1 MINNEEKFE
10 YQEFFLMNNNS
21 IIKMVLGKTN
31 QEIIIKSNNYEVKL
45 NNHNIED
52 LMQTKFENI
61 EKVYNFF
68 LNLFQLN
75 SIMIKEIIINK
86 SMTITYIQNSKI
98 KEINL
103 LYNNEAKNIVHYELN
118 SEFKNLFNNIAQIKN
133 EVHEM
138 SKIIKNNLNSNQ
150 NKIEENEKDG
160 FYISKEDFRT
170 LKNLLVDNILSLI
183 DNQINKQ
190 EMNIKEKEKRIDEYQ
205 DKAKQLLKEGKKE
218 KCKEYLNLKKIA
230 VDSKKTLEGA
240 IFQFKEQKEML
251 EQNKK
256 TEEIFNTLKCSQTIS
271 EKYFENISPGKL
283 NKNIEDKKEERTE
296 INSEKNNIQIKKD
309 NDINIKIKKE
319 FDNQNQSEAIDTLKK
334 VNCVIKLSNQLMSV
348 DDLENLKNRIDN
360 LKKNQDEAK
369 EYCKKYEQSKEN
381 K

>member
-1 MINNEEKFE
+1 
-10 YQEFFLMNNNS
+10 
-21 IIKMVLGKTN
+21 
-31 QEIIIKSNNYEVKL
+31 
-45 NNHNIED
+45 
-52 LMQTKFENI
+52 
-61 EKVYNFF
+61 
-68 LNLFQLN
+68 
-75 SIMIKEIIINK
+75 
-86 SMTITYIQNSKI
+86 
-98 KEINL
+98 
-103 LYNNEAKNIVHYELN
+103 
-118 SEFKNLFNNIAQIKN
+118 
-133 EVHEM
+133 
-138 SKIIKNNLNSNQ
+138 
-150 NKIEENEKDG
+150 
-160 FYISKEDFRT
+160 
-170 LKNLLVDNILSLI
+170 
-183 DNQINKQ
+183 
-190 EMNIKEKEKRIDEYQ
+190 
-205 DKAKQLLKEGKKE
+205 
-218 KCKEYLNLKKIA
+218 
-230 VDSKKTLEGA
+230 
-240 IFQFKEQKEML
+240 ML